1 VSADAAWAELEEPW
15 RACFE
20 LSWEAYAADT
30 IPVGAVV
37 VDGTG
42 CIVSRGRNRIFEAAA
57 PPGQLANTWLA
68 HAEVN
73 ALAALP
79 PARFPEHVL
88 YTAMEPCALC
98 FGAALMSTVGA
109 LRFAGLDPI
118 GAAARWAD
126 KIAHATR
133 TMALEGPLEGQFSR
147 LVPLLVVENI
157 TRRVPDSATAA
168 VLRRERS
175 DLLDRAEELRRRGI
189 PGQAVSGTPLAGA
202 LHELWDLIE

>member
-1 VSADAAWAELEEPW
+1 VSADAAWTALDEPW

-37 VDGTG
+37 VDGAG
-42 CIVSRGRNRIFEAAA
+42 HIISRGRNRIFDAEA
-57 PPGQLANTWLA
+57 PPGELANTWLA
-68 HAEVN
+68 HAEIN

-126 KIAHATR
+126 TIVHATR
-133 TMALEGPLEGQFSR
+133 TLTLEGPLEGPFSR

-157 TRRVPDSATAA
+157 TRRVPESATAV
-168 VLRRERS
+168 VLQRERS
-175 DLLDRAEELRRRGI
+175 DLLDRADELRRRGV
-189 PGQAVSGTPLAGA
+189 PEQALSGTPLSDGLRA
-202 LHELWDLIE
+202 LWDLIE